1 MPTGNRF
8 SVRHPLATMVAIVL
22 AIALAAPAGA
32 AVKPG
37 DVITAQ
43 NAYKVKDLA
52 CSTGVKRR
60 VICGL

>member
-1 MPTGNRF
+1 MPTGNCV

-32 AVKPG
+32 SVKPG

-43 NAYKVKDLA
+43 NAYKVKDLVSPWA
-52 CSTGVKRR
+52 SC
-60 VICGL
+60 